1 MPLPAGHWHQIAQ
14 PRRMGARERWMTGL
28 GAALLTALVVAVLI
42 SFTSTQRTS
51 GHGCIDVSAATV
63 IGGSELYECGSVA
76 RELCAAPA
84 GPGTANAAFRVAL
97 VRACRRAGLP
107 LPRS

>member
-1 MPLPAGHWHQIAQ
+1 MPLPPGHWQQIAQ
-14 PRRMGARERWMTGL
+14 PRRIGARERWMVGL
-28 GAALLTALVVAVLI
+28 GGALLTALVVAVLI

-51 GHGCIDVSAATV
+51 GHGCIDVSAPTV
-63 IGGSELYECGSVA
+63 IGGSDLYRCGSAA

-84 GPGTANAAFRVAL
+84 GPGTANAAFRAAL
-97 VRACRRAGLP
+97 IRACRTADLP